1 MFPFSTLTDEYNR
14 LNRETGQ
21 EADERESR
29 RTRRKA
35 GERALREAVATLK
48 EVKRLQREQRIS
60 LAIIDRIYKKA
71 EAEARRQ
78 QQAEVDRAL
87 DEAAE
92 AMVVAAPKTDPKLLL
107 DVRQKAEDLRK
118 VRLDPQKRPQALQD
132 LQQAVQALR
141 ATQP

>member
-48 EVKRLQREQRIS
+48 EVKRLFF
-60 LAIIDRIYKKA
+60 AK
-71 EAEARRQ
+71 
-78 QQAEVDRAL
+78 
-87 DEAAE
+87 
-92 AMVVAAPKTDPKLLL
+92 
-107 DVRQKAEDLRK
+107 
-118 VRLDPQKRPQALQD
+118 
-132 LQQAVQALR
+132 
-141 ATQP
+141 